1 MTDKVLYQSDI
12 LTVKYDEENK
22 ILFIILK
29 IEFGQVDN
37 ETFFEEMAKTIPLL
51 DQVEVKGVLFDLK
64 DMAFPFTDEI
74 NDWLIKNLGYNFWI
88 RHIKYFSY
96 VYPQD
101 YGAKLGFDLFYAEM
115 MRREANM
122 LKEAGK
128 EELMKEQRR
137 QFFDNFEQAYNWL
150 KERVNA

>member
-1 MTDKVLYQSDI
+1 MADKVLYQSDI

-37 ETFFEEMAKTIPLL
+37 EYFFEEMAKTIPLL
-51 DQVEVKGVLFDLK
+51 DQVQVKGVLFDLK
-64 DMAFPFTDEI
+64 DMAFPFTDEVT
-74 NDWLIKNLGYNFWI
+74 DWLIKNLGYNFWI
-88 RHIKYFSY
+88 HHIQYFSY

-101 YGAKLGFDLFYAEM
+101 YAAKLGFDMFYSEM
-115 MRREANM
+115 MSREANM

-128 EELMKEQRR
+128 EDLIKVQRR

-150 KERVNA
+150 KEKVNA